1 MIEIIRTILGEWKGR
16 ELPEVIERS
25 VDLLDYSHIEPC
37 KIIVITGF
45 RRTGK
50 TYLAYH
56 LIKRLLEAEGKSRE
70 QVVYVNFEDERIPLE
85 TTFLTTLLPTIKKTH
100 TEQLEFLFLDEIQ
113 NIPNWSRWLRRVYDT
128 EKIRFFVTG
137 SSSKM
142 SSREIP
148 TELRGRFLE
157 VKIFPLSFREF
168 LQFKDI
174 NINEETVAY
183 SEDEKAKLM
192 GALREYL
199 EFGGMPEVVL
209 ASEGEKSELIHSYYN
224 TVVRRDI
231 IERFKIR
238 NEESLKA
245 LLRLL
250 LNSTSYTISK
260 LYNNLKSLNY
270 EVGKGTI
277 QSYLSYIEDSYF
289 IYSLPLF
296 SFKIKN
302 QLQYAR
308 KVYFIDTSFLNLLS
322 ARFTKNSGRLYEN
335 LVFIELK
342 RRQANDPNL
351 EIYYWRSAQ
360 KEEVDFVLKH
370 GLKVEQ
376 LIQVCYDINDY
387 DTKRR
392 ETKALLKA
400 SKELKCNNLFVITED
415 YDAFE
420 EIKRKR
426 IVYIPLWRW
435 ILQNKINYR
444 HRLTQTDD
452 KN

>member
-25 VDLLDYSHIEPC
+25 VDLVDYSHIEPC

-70 QVVYVNFEDERIPLE
+70 RVVYVNFEDERIPLE
-85 TTFLTTLLPTIKKTH
+85 TTFLTSLLPAIKKSQ

-113 NIPNWSRWLRRVYDT
+113 NIP
-128 EKIRFFVTG
+128 K
-137 SSSKM
+137 
-142 SSREIP
+142 
-148 TELRGRFLE
+148 
-157 VKIFPLSFREF
+157 
-168 LQFKDI
+168 
-174 NINEETVAY
+174 
-183 SEDEKAKLM
+183 
-192 GALREYL
+192 YL

-209 ASEGEKSELIHSYYN
+209 AGEGKKAELIHSYYN

-322 ARFTKNSGRLYEN
+322 SRFTKNSGRLYEN

-342 RRQANDPNL
+342 RRQANDPEQ

-370 GLKVEQ
+370 GLEVKQ

-420 EIKRKR
+420 EIKGKR

-452 KN
+452 KNQHG

>member
-1 MIEIIRTILGEWKGR
+1 MIEIIRTILSEWKGR
-16 ELPEVIERS
+16 ELPEVIARS
-25 VDLLDYSHIEPC
+25 VDLVNYSTMEPG
-37 KIIVITGF
+37 KIIAVTGF

-50 TYLAYH
+50 TYLAYI
-56 LIKRLLEAEGKSRE
+56 LIKSLLKEKSRE
-70 QVVYVNFEDERIPLE
+70 KVVYVNFEDERIPLE
-85 TTFLTTLLPTIKKTH
+85 SAFLTKLLPTIKNTH

-113 NIPNWSRWLRRVYDT
+113 NVPNWSRWLRRVYDT
-128 EKIRFFVTG
+128 EKIRLFVTG

-157 VKIFPLSFREF
+157 VTIFPLSFKEF
-168 LQFKDI
+168 LKFKAI
-174 NINEETVAY
+174 AINEAAVEYV
-183 SEDEKAKLM
+183 EDEKAKLM
-192 GALREYL
+192 RALGEYL

-209 ASEGEKSELIHSYYN
+209 ASRGKKADIIHSYYN
-224 TVVRRDI
+224 TVVRRDM

-260 LYNNLKSLNY
+260 LYNNLKSLNF

-289 IYSLPLF
+289 IYSLPIF

-322 ARFTKNSGRLYEN
+322 TRFTKNRGRLYEN
-335 LVFIELK
+335 LVFVELK

-351 EIYYWRSAQ
+351 ELYYWQSQR

-370 GLKVEQ
+370 GLKVKQ
-376 LIQVCYDINDY
+376 LIQVCCDINDY
-387 DTKRR
+387 DTKKR

-400 SKELKCNNLFVITED
+400 SKELNCDNLFVITED
-415 YDAFE
+415 YEAVE
-420 EIKRKR
+420 ELNGKRV
-426 IVYIPLWRW
+426 VYIPLWRW
-435 ILQNKINYR
+435 ILQKSI
-444 HRLTQTDD
+444 
-452 KN
+452 

>member
-1 MIEIIRTILGEWKGR
+1 MIEIIRTILSEWKDR
-16 ELPEVIERS
+16 ELPEVIARS
-25 VDLLDYSHIEPC
+25 VDLVNYSTMEPG
-37 KIIVITGF
+37 KIIAVTGF

-50 TYLAYH
+50 TYLAYI
-56 LIKRLLEAEGKSRE
+56 LIKSLLKEKSRE
-70 QVVYVNFEDERIPLE
+70 KVVYVNFEDERIPLE
-85 TTFLTTLLPTIKKTH
+85 SAFLTSLLPTIKKTH

-113 NIPNWSRWLRRVYDT
+113 NVPNWSRWLRRVYDT
-128 EKIRFFVTG
+128 EKAKFFVTG

-157 VKIFPLSFREF
+157 VTIFPLSFKEF
-168 LQFKDI
+168 LRFKAI
-174 NINEETVAY
+174 AINEAAVEYV
-183 SEDEKAKLM
+183 EDEKAKLM
-192 GALREYL
+192 RALGEYL

-209 ASEGEKSELIHSYYN
+209 ASRGKKADIIHSYYN
-224 TVVRRDI
+224 TVVRRDM

-260 LYNNLKSLNY
+260 LYNNLKSLNF

-289 IYSLPLF
+289 IYSLPIF

-322 ARFTKNSGRLYEN
+322 TRFTKNRGRLYEN

-351 EIYYWRSAQ
+351 ELYYWQSQQ

-370 GLKVEQ
+370 GLKVKQ

-387 DTKRR
+387 DTKKR

-400 SKELKCNNLFVITED
+400 SKELKCDNLFVITED
-415 YDAFE
+415 YEAVE
-420 EIKRKR
+420 ELNGKRV
-426 IVYIPLWRW
+426 VYIPLWRW
-435 ILQNKINYR
+435 ILQKLI
-444 HRLTQTDD
+444 
-452 KN
+452 

>member
-1 MIEIIRTILGEWKGR
+1 MIEIIRTIIGEWEGR

-25 VDLLDYSHIEPC
+25 ADLVDYIRMEPR

-50 TYLAYH
+50 TYLTYH
-56 LIKRLLEAEGKSRE
+56 LIKRLLEEKSKSRE

-85 TTFLTTLLPTIKKTH
+85 PTFLTSLLPTIKKTH

-157 VKIFPLSFREF
+157 VKIYPLSFTEF
-168 LQFKDI
+168 LRFKGI
-174 NINEETVAY
+174 TINEETVEY
-183 SEDEKAKLM
+183 SENESGKM
-192 GALREYL
+192 MRALKEYL

-209 ASEGEKSELIHSYYN
+209 ASEGKKAEIIHSYYN

-260 LYNNLKSLNY
+260 LYNTLKSLNF

-289 IYSLPLF
+289 IYSLPMF

-308 KVYFIDTSFLNLLS
+308 KVYFVDTAFLNVLS
-322 ARFTKNSGRLYEN
+322 ARYTKNSGRLYEN

-342 RRQANDPNL
+342 RRQANDPNQNV
-351 EIYYWRSAQ
+351 YYWRSPR

-376 LIQVCYDINDY
+376 LIQVCYDVNDY
-387 DTKRR
+387 DTKKR

-400 SKELKCNNLFVITED
+400 SKELECNNLVVITED
-415 YDAFE
+415 YEAVE
-420 EIKRKR
+420 EINGKR
-426 IVYIPLWRW
+426 IKFIPLYRW
-435 ILQNKINYR
+435 LLRQIKKPQDY
-444 HRLTQTDD
+444 TD
-452 KN
+452 

>member
-16 ELPEVIERS
+16 ELPEVIERR
-25 VDLLDYSHIEPC
+25 VDLVDYIRMEPR

-50 TYLAYH
+50 TYLTYL
-56 LIKRLLEAEGKSRE
+56 LITRLLEEKSKSRE

-85 TTFLTTLLPTIKKTH
+85 PTFLTGLLPTIKKTH
-100 TEQLEFLFLDEIQ
+100 TGQLEFLFLDEIQ

-128 EKIRFFVTG
+128 EEIRFFVTG

-157 VKIFPLSFREF
+157 VKIYPLSFTEF
-168 LQFKDI
+168 LRFKGI
-174 NINEETVAY
+174 TINEETVEY
-183 SEDEKAKLM
+183 SEDESGKM
-192 GALREYL
+192 MRALKEYL

-209 ASEGEKSELIHSYYN
+209 ASEGKKAELIHSYYN
-224 TVVRRDI
+224 TVVRRDL

-289 IYSLPLF
+289 IYSLPMF

-302 QLQYAR
+302 LLQYAR
-308 KVYFIDTSFLNLLS
+308 KIYFTDTAFLNVLS
-322 ARFTKNSGRLYEN
+322 ARFSKNSGRLYEN

-342 RRQANDPNL
+342 RRQANDPNQ
-351 EIYYWRSAQ
+351 EIFYWRSQ
-360 KEEVDFVLKH
+360 RKEEVDFVLKH

-376 LIQVCYDINDY
+376 LIQVCYDVNDY
-387 DTKRR
+387 DTKKR

-400 SKELKCNNLFVITED
+400 SKELKCNNLVVITED
-415 YDAFE
+415 YEAVE
-420 EIKRKR
+420 EINGKMIKFITLCSWLLRQ
-426 IVYIPLWRW
+426 I
-435 ILQNKINYR
+435 
-444 HRLTQTDD
+444 
-452 KN
+452 

>member
-1 MIEIIRTILGEWKGR
+1 MIEIIRTILSEWKGR

-25 VDLLDYSHIEPC
+25 VDLVDYSHIEPG

-50 TYLAYH
+50 TYLAYL
-56 LIKRLLEAEGKSRE
+56 LIKRLLELEEKSRE
-70 QVVYVNFEDERIPLE
+70 RVVYVNFEDERIPLE
-85 TTFLTTLLPTIKKTH
+85 PKFLTNLLPTIKRTH

-113 NIPNWSRWLRRVYDT
+113 NVPNWSRWLRRVYDT

-157 VKIFPLSFREF
+157 VNIFPLSFREF
-168 LQFKDI
+168 LRFKDI
-174 NINEETVAY
+174 TINEETVAY

-192 GALREYL
+192 RALREYL

-209 ASEGEKSELIHSYYN
+209 ASEGKKAELIHSYYN

-231 IERFKIR
+231 IDRFKIR

-260 LYNNLKSLNY
+260 LYNNLKSMNF

-342 RRQANDPNL
+342 RRQANDPEQ

-370 GLKVEQ
+370 GLKVKE
-376 LIQVCYDINDY
+376 LLQVCYDINDY
-387 DTKRR
+387 ETKKR

-415 YDAFE
+415 YKAIE
-420 EIKRKR
+420 EINGKQ
-426 IVYIPLWRW
+426 IVYIPLWSW
-435 ILQNKINYR
+435 ILRNGK
-444 HRLTQTDD
+444 
-452 KN
+452 